1 MKLTLTFLH
10 SKVAYRIFI
19 LFIICALIPIIA
31 LAVLSFS
38 QVTQQLNEQSRT
50 RLRHATKATGMAI
63 YERLLTLEGE
73 MKLFSSHMVLGPRAA
88 NPTLPHDISENL
100 TARFKGLALI
110 TETEKQV
117 PYFGHIQNSPRLTAP
132 EKDYI
137 RSGQTLV
144 TSQSNSDLPARIF
157 MSRALDPKNPKRGFL
172 LGEINIIYLW
182 DLDEETSLPVM
193 TELCVLDHSKN
204 VLYCSPELAP
214 SIPQQV
220 AASMRLSSVG
230 QLNLEH
236 EGQEYIVSYWS
247 IFLQPKFFRP
257 KWTVVLTESKSDAL
271 SPMAHFTKIF
281 PLVTLM
287 SLLVVLLLSIIQIRR
302 SLIPLGKLKEGTRRI
317 TNRDFDSRVTVR
329 SGDEF
334 EELATSFNMMAS
346 RLGKQFKTL
355 TSIAEID
362 RQILSTLDTRK
373 IVNTLLT
380 RLPDVFPCDCISV
393 TLIGPNGPDVGRIYI
408 RENKPGSEIQVETI
422 QLPPKVMEKFYD
434 HQDNFLITDE
444 GVPEYLPSLAKL
456 GIKSFLVLP
465 IFIKDRLSAI
475 IRLGY
480 LTLPAFIQ
488 EDLDQARQLVDQM
501 AVALSNATLIEELN
515 QLNWGTLTALART
528 IDAKSPWTAGH
539 SERVTKLALKIGKV
553 LGFGPKEMEVLQRG
567 GLLHDTGKIGTP
579 AEILDKPGKLTNE
592 EIRLMREH
600 VLIGARIL
608 EPIAAY
614 ADVIPIVLQHH
625 EWFNGT
631 GYPYG
636 ISGEAINLGARI
648 FAVADYFDAL
658 TSDRPY
664 RHVMDRKRVIELIK
678 QEAGRQFDPKVVQAF
693 VEVMAQEEGET

>member
-1 MKLTLTFLH
+1 
-10 SKVAYRIFI
+10 
-19 LFIICALIPIIA
+19 
-31 LAVLSFS
+31 
-38 QVTQQLNEQSRT
+38 
-50 RLRHATKATGMAI
+50 
-63 YERLLTLEGE
+63 
-73 MKLFSSHMVLGPRAA
+73 
-88 NPTLPHDISENL
+88 
-100 TARFKGLALI
+100 
-110 TETEKQV
+110 
-117 PYFGHIQNSPRLTAP
+117 
-132 EKDYI
+132 
-137 RSGQTLV
+137 
-144 TSQSNSDLPARIF
+144 
-157 MSRALDPKNPKRGFL
+157 
-172 LGEINIIYLW
+172 
-182 DLDEETSLPVM
+182 
-193 TELCVLDHSKN
+193 
-204 VLYCSPELAP
+204 
-214 SIPQQV
+214 
-220 AASMRLSSVG
+220 
-230 QLNLEH
+230 
-236 EGQEYIVSYWS
+236 
-247 IFLQPKFFRP
+247 
-257 KWTVVLTESKSDAL
+257 
-271 SPMAHFTKIF
+271 
-281 PLVTLM
+281 
-287 SLLVVLLLSIIQIRR
+287 
-302 SLIPLGKLKEGTRRI
+302 
-317 TNRDFDSRVTVR
+317 
-329 SGDEF
+329 
-334 EELATSFNMMAS
+334 
-346 RLGKQFKTL
+346 
-355 TSIAEID
+355 
-362 RQILSTLDTRK
+362 
-373 IVNTLLT
+373 LLT

-408 RENKPGSEIQVETI
+408 RENKPGSQIEVETI

-664 RHVMDRKRVIELIK
+664 RHVMNRKRVIELIK

-693 VEVMAQEEGET
+693 LEVMAQEEGET